1 MRDQYMRTGQGFLC
15 IYSVT
20 SRSSFEE
27 IATFREQI
35 LRVKDA
41 DKVPMVLCGNKCDLE
56 SDRQVPTT
64 EGSELAKS
72 YACPFMETSARTRI
86 NVEESFFE
94 LVREIRRSLA
104 KKKTT
109 TKRGQKGC
117 LVL

>member
-72 YACPFMETSARTRI
+72 YTCPFMLDFPSASHGTT
-86 NVEESFFE
+86 NA
-94 LVREIRRSLA
+94 RSYFQGDVC
-104 KKKTT
+104 THQNQ
-109 TKRGQKGC
+109 R
-117 LVL
+117 